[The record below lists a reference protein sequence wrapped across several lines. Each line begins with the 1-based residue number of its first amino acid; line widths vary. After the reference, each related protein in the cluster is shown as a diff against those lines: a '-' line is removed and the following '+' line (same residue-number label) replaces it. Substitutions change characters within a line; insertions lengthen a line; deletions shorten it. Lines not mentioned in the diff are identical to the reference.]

1 MYLCLFNITCIILLL
16 IINSLSVIIQNSES
30 SDEEDEVT
38 AKKNT
43 PLVKVCTVPALLST
57 VVNPVAL
64 SMISITIHVYVHFT
78 CTCKCVN
85 VLQACNNYYL
95 HYLCQLEWDRTDL
108 APPTAKEIPR
118 NKEECLCHTFFTEEA

>member
-1 MYLCLFNITCIILLL
+1 M
-16 IINSLSVIIQNSES
+16 
-30 SDEEDEVT
+30 T
-38 AKKNT
+38 AKKTT
-43 PLVKVCTVPALLST
+43 PLVKVCTVPPLLST

-95 HYLCQLEWDRTDL
+95 RYLCQLEWDRTDL
-108 APPTAKEIPR
+108 TPPTAKEISR
-118 NKEECLCHTFFTEEA
+118 NKEEPLCCTSFAKED